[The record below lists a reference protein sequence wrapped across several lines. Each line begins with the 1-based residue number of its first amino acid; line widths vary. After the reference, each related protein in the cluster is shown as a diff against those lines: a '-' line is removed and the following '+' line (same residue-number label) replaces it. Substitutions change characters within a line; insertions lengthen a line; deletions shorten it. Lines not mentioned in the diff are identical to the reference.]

1 MIDAYARAVAL
12 AGTDPQ
18 YKDIKARALEGVTG
32 WYKFRNEQK
41 TAGLDELIANV
52 LSKPLPPEPTP
63 ITTLPT
69 PAATPASGSGTSA
82 AGSATSSPVKT
93 PGPAKP

>member
-1 MIDAYARAVAL
+1 MAL
-12 AGTDPQ
+12 SGTDPQ
-18 YKDIKARALEGVTG
+18 YKDIKAQALGGVTD
-32 WYKFRNEQK
+32 WYKFRHEKQ
-41 TAGLDELIANV
+41 TTGLDELIATV

-82 AGSATSSPVKT
+82 AGSAASAPAKT
-93 PGPAKP
+93 PAKP